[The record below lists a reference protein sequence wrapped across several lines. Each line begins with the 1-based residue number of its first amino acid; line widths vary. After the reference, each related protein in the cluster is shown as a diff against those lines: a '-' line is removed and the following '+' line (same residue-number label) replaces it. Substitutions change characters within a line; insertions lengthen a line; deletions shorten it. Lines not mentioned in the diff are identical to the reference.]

1 MRSIK
6 TTTALIIFYIFITT
20 LAHAK
25 IAEEYLNSGYD
36 KVEQKDYREAI
47 QDYNKAIELNPD
59 YAKAYVNRGL
69 AKANLQDYRGAI
81 QDFTKAIEL
90 DPDLDKTYH
99 N

>member
-25 IAEEYLNSGYD
+25 IAEEHLNSGYD
-36 KVEQKDYREAI
+36 KVEQKDYE
-47 QDYNKAIELNPD
+47 
-59 YAKAYVNRGL
+59 
-69 AKANLQDYRGAI
+69 GAI

-99 N
+99 Y